1 MTEDV
6 TEELTD
12 NSERLSMK
20 IKSRLAPG
28 ESEKR
33 AALGGY
39 FMSSL
44 GSVADRLANFPKF
57 VPRPELTTFLARYE
71 IFKQVL
77 HVPGAIIE
85 CGVYLGGGLMTWAQ
99 LSSVLEPYGH
109 YRRVFGFDTFTGFAG
124 VGPEDA
130 AQVNLDQARDGGLAS
145 NAEID
150 IRRAIEIFDSNRPL
164 NHIKRVELVVGD
176 ARDQIPLFVER
187 NPHLVVGLLYLD
199 FDIYEPT
206 LIALKHLLP
215 RMPKGAVLAFDELND
230 ESYPGET
237 IAVNEH
243 VGLGNLRIQKFS
255 FEPRISYAII
265 E

>member
-1 MTEDV
+1 V
-6 TEELTD
+6 TEELTG
-12 NSERLSMK
+12 NAEQLSMK

-44 GSVADRLANFPKF
+44 GSVTDRLANFPKF

-71 IFKQVL
+71 IYKHVL
-77 HVPGAIIE
+77 HVPGSIIE
-85 CGVYLGGGLMTWAQ
+85 CGVHLGGGLMTWAH
-99 LSSVLEPYGH
+99 LSLIFEPYGH
-109 YRRVFGFDTFTGFAG
+109 FRRVFGFDTFTGFAG

-130 AQVNLDQARDGGLAS
+130 ARVDLEQTLDGGLAS
-145 NAEID
+145 NAEMD
-150 IRRAIEIFDSNRPL
+150 IRRAIEIYDSNRPL

-176 ARDQIPLFVER
+176 ARSQIPLFVER

-206 LIALKHLLP
+206 LVALKHLLP

-237 IAVNEH
+237 TAVIEM
-243 VGLGNLRIQKFS
+243 VGLRNLRIQKFS
-255 FEPRISYAII
+255 FEPRISYAIL